1 MKTNCKQQELL
12 YDEYSFSVW
21 ETVYVVL
28 LSAGVVVFL
37 SVLFYRSLIAVVFLS
52 PIGILVWKSEKK
64 KRTDKRKK
72 ELVIQFRDCIRSV
85 GANLK
90 AGYSVENAFKESLT
104 DIRLLYGEQSY
115 MARELVHM
123 IQGIHNNISLE
134 KLLISLGRR
143 SGIADIREFAEV
155 FAIAKRSGG
164 NMTDIL
170 VRTADVMSRK
180 LDIDSEIQIVISAKK
195 LEQQIMNIVPFAII
209 IYISVTSPG
218 FFDVL
223 YHNVLGVI
231 IMSVCLLIYLIAYKI
246 STNIIN
252 INVN

>member
-1 MKTNCKQQELL
+1 MKASCRRQELI
-12 YDEYSFSVW
+12 YDEYCFN
-21 ETVYVVL
+21 VL
-28 LSAGVVVFL
+28 EMVSAILLAAGVVLFL
-37 SVLFYRSLIAVVFLS
+37 SLLFYRSLWAMIFLS
-52 PIGILVWKSEKK
+52 PIGILVWKDQKK
-64 KRTDKRKK
+64 KKSDKRKK
-72 ELVIQFRDCIRSV
+72 ELIIQFRDCIRSV
-85 GANLK
+85 GANMK

-104 DIRLLYGEQSY
+104 DIKLLYGEQSY
-115 MARELVHM
+115 MAQELVYM

-134 KLLISLGRR
+134 ELLLSLGRR

-170 VRTADVMSRK
+170 VRTSDIMGRK
-180 LDIDSEIQIVISAKK
+180 LDIDGEIQILISAKK

-223 YHNVLGVI
+223 YHNALGVI
-231 IMSVCLLIYLIAYKI
+231 IMSICLLVYLLAYRI

-252 INVN
+252 ISVN